1 MKLTREVK
9 IVIGVVLTFI
19 VVLVLLELAHNQ
31 ENQTSVSVP
40 SEEDIN
46 CNRNATTYEQCISCK
61 SGVWCSQQ
69 MKCKQYREDASGNSI
84 TC

>member
-9 IVIGVVLTFI
+9 IVIGVVLTVI
-19 VVLVLLELAHNQ
+19 VVLVLLKLAHNQ
-31 ENQTSVSVP
+31 ENQTSVRVP

-46 CNRNATTYEQCISCK
+46 CNRMATTYEQCMSCK
-61 SGVWCSQQ
+61 SGVWCPNQ
-69 MKCKQYREDASGNSI
+69 KECRQYREDASGKSI